1 VNEQHALH
9 DALTGLGNRR
19 KLLLRLDAALVAGG
33 PWLMAL
39 FDLDGFKRYNDTF
52 GHPAGDDLLVR
63 LATRIREAMPAEAAF
78 RFGGDEFLVLAPAK
92 LDVEGLL
99 ERAARALSED
109 GEGFR
114 ISASFGAV
122 FLPEETSDPS
132 TALHLCDQRLYNE
145 KSRRAGRRGRPQ
157 DVLLEALNAHEPS
170 LDSCPQIRVR
180 GRRLPNAEHLPVGAI
195 DPLAGSLSDLE
206 SRDDVE
212 QQPVPGSRGMGEDVF
227 GRDSED
233 EPSGAADH
241 HQLRRVLDL
250 HGSGPVV
257 TYGPFFARALDDSHV
272 LGDTE
277 GSGVDVRPWKVLN
290 LATTAI
296 EPIAT
301 DEVSRTSDGYAL
313 GHGLFLVSGTLDGR
327 TYNIGLVGV
336 ASGGEQPLLS
346 QDWGSGSLLLR
357 PYLTSDRW
365 ALLSDMSWESGRG
378 GTLRVLDLQT
388 GKVLDRIVNPE
399 P

>member
-1 VNEQHALH
+1 LPADADLH
-9 DALTGLGNRR
+9 TAS
-19 KLLLRLDAALVAGG
+19 
-33 PWLMAL
+33 
-39 FDLDGFKRYNDTF
+39 GF
-52 GHPAGDDLLVR
+52 V
-63 LATRIREAMPAEAAF
+63 
-78 RFGGDEFLVLAPAK
+78 FGGSRQDNRWKAVTVSPETGDVATVAELGRDEVPIDWAISPTGTTLYASLRTASAPIGDLGVIS
-92 LDVEGLL
+92 LDVATGQRELL
-99 ERAARALSED
+99 IPPA
-109 GEGFR
+109 
-114 ISASFGAV
+114 
-122 FLPEETSDPS
+122 
-132 TALHLCDQRLYNE
+132 
-145 KSRRAGRRGRPQ
+145 Q
-157 DVLLEALNAHEPS
+157 DVGYQRAVVVLVSVSGRTLAAPRCKVDGPCLL
-170 LDSCPQIRVR
+170 D
-180 GRRLPNAEHLPVGAI
+180 
-195 DPLAGSLSDLE
+195 
-206 SRDDVE
+206 
-212 QQPVPGSRGMGEDVF
+212 
-227 GRDSED
+227 
-233 EPSGAADH
+233 
-241 HQLRRVLDL
+241 VLDL